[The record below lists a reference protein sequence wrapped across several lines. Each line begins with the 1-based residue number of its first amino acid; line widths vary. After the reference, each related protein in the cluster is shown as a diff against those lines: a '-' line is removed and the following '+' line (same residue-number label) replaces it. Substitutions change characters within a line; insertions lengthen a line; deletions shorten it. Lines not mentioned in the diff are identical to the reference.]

1 MYVEGA
7 MSRRQVFLLNP
18 EQIDHYWADIL
29 QCLASC
35 PGYYEFY
42 TPEWTYERAKS
53 GDLQIWGLSDGVI
66 RGIVI
71 SQIVNF
77 PRQRVFEVLGAAG
90 VELLNYFDE
99 MEEIFEF
106 IAEDSGCQT
115 MQARVR
121 PGIERLLKKKKVLK
135 RAVWIYRQVG
145 KRREH

>member
-1 MYVEGA
+1 
-7 MSRRQVFLLNP
+7 
-18 EQIDHYWADIL
+18 
-29 QCLASC
+29 
-35 PGYYEFY
+35 
-42 TPEWTYERAKS
+42 
-53 GDLQIWGLSDGVI
+53 LQIWGLSDGVI
-66 RGIVI
+66 RGLVI